1 MSKIDDLT
9 RLRHM
14 IDASKEA
21 VVFLTGKSKAELLRD
36 RLLSL
41 ALVRL
46 LEIVGEAASRVS
58 QDKQEALPQ
67 IHWKQITGMRNRIAH
82 AYFGIDL
89 DVVWQTVMEDLP
101 LLIIELEKILPN
113 ESENNTDSQQ
123 YY

>member
-21 VVFLTGKSKAELLRD
+21 VVFLTGKSKADLPRD

-46 LEIVGEAASRVS
+46 LEIIGEAASRVS
-58 QDKQEALPQ
+58 QEKQEALP
-67 IHWKQITGMRNRIAH
+67 
-82 AYFGIDL
+82 
-89 DVVWQTVMEDLP
+89 
-101 LLIIELEKILPN
+101 
-113 ESENNTDSQQ
+113 
-123 YY
+123 

>member
-58 QDKQEALPQ
+58 RKKQEALPQ

-101 LLIIELEKILPN
+101 LLIIELEKILAN
-113 ESENNTDSQQ
+113 ESESNTDRQQ

>member
-21 VVFLTGKSKAELLRD
+21 VVFLMGKSKADLLRD

-58 QDKQEALPQ
+58 QKNKKLYRKFIGNKLKECETELPMLTLGS
-67 IHWKQITGMRNRIAH
+67 IWM
-82 AYFGIDL
+82 
-89 DVVWQTVMEDLP
+89 
-101 LLIIELEKILPN
+101 
-113 ESENNTDSQQ
+113 
-123 YY
+123 

>member
-67 IHWKQITGMRNRIAH
+67 IHCKQITGMRNRIAH

-101 LLIIELEKILPN
+101 LLIIELEKILAN
-113 ESENNTDSQQ
+113 ESESNTDRQQ

>member
-21 VVFLTGKSKAELLRD
+21 VVFLTGKSKADLLRD

-67 IHWKQITGMRNRIAH
+67 IH
-82 AYFGIDL
+82 
-89 DVVWQTVMEDLP
+89 
-101 LLIIELEKILPN
+101 
-113 ESENNTDSQQ
+113 
-123 YY
+123 